1 MFKKIQA
8 GTTKRVVLILSDKP
22 CEAMTRLGQP
32 KGTKMYDDLEVLCRD
47 YLPKIQTWWC
57 SCIPKYQDKIK
68 IADIRKHVSFVRQVI
83 DKVKPV
89 YIITMGRDAVRTMD
103 ELEGDLPEV
112 FSCGSWFDG
121 DYKSFTET
129 FNRVQHEFRGT
140 LYPIPVT
147 QSLSKIVMQSEK

>member
-57 SCIPKYQDKIK
+57 SCIP
-68 IADIRKHVSFVRQVI
+68 S
-83 DKVKPV
+83 
-89 YIITMGRDAVRTMD
+89 
-103 ELEGDLPEV
+103 
-112 FSCGSWFDG
+112 
-121 DYKSFTET
+121 
-129 FNRVQHEFRGT
+129 
-140 LYPIPVT
+140 
-147 QSLSKIVMQSEK
+147 